1 MVSNYPYTVKR
12 LMKPIKHDI
21 RKAKQQSDVVV
32 WCRHI
37 GEMKITIHQKTQK
50 KYAQLFANEG
60 VDVVIGTH
68 PHVIQPVKWVKAKDH
83 HHKTLVAYSLG
94 NF

>member
-1 MVSNYPYTVKR
+1 MVSAHWGNENHHTPN
-12 LMKPIKHDI
+12 
-21 RKAKQQSDVVV
+21 
-32 WCRHI
+32 
-37 GEMKITIHQKTQK
+37 KTQK

-60 VDVVIGTH
+60 DVVIGTH

>member
-12 LMKPIKHDI
+12 LMNLLLNMIYE
-21 RKAKQQSDVVV
+21 KAKQQSDVVMV
-32 WCRHI
+32 SAHWGNENHH
-37 GEMKITIHQKTQK
+37 TPNKTQK

-68 PHVIQPVKWVKAKDH
+68 PHVIQPVKWVKAKIITI
-83 HHKTLVAYSLG
+83 KRW
-94 NF
+94 